1 VNVKSNGEVLLDKR
15 KITVEQLPDLLLKAQ
30 AIDPSTD
37 AIINADKDVS
47 HGAVMQIV
55 DAFRK
60 LGMERVAIGVEG
72 K

>member
-1 VNVKSNGEVLLDKR
+1 
-15 KITVEQLPDLLLKAQ
+15 LLLKAQ